1 MANTIKLKRGLSS
14 NLSNLVLQEGELAL
28 TTDTNEI
35 YSLNSEG
42 TPESITP
49 KVLADR
55 TYGFASNFNWARD
68 EQSIIP
74 VELPLDN
81 NSNIKVVLSAEL
93 DETLGEQ
100 TLEYEL
106 SPVISDDKTTV
117 CLGNLSIMDS
127 SLEDTGEPFLFVSQY
142 ENGMFGGTMLQFNN
156 DVVQDANFV
165 LYSTT
170 SSKGLDK
177 KLLDDNIIINVS
189 DLSAISLELFNVLG
203 ISQEMLIYY
212 GYAGLF
218 ANIIEKIVIRYY
230 TVSLMGTATYI
241 DHYVTNNALA
251 WTYTITPKILFASN
265 IRTMSDGTVD
275 YNVSYRYR
283 IEMAIVENRIKCD
296 EEPEMVILS
305 NQQLDWDRY
314 NDVAN
319 RPFGE
324 YKMNPKNSISY
335 DGDTPGFGN
344 ISIYCGKGLNFRADG
359 WKLKVDLFNDNFR
372 YYEGTYSNENNEAKW
387 SFRIEDLRYGT
398 ESEVFVGDIVV
409 AYDSATGIANFRMYR
424 EDDTEADS
432 PFRMELVNESLN
444 KRLSASNLDI
454 FELSEYSPININVV
468 NGTGTVNMTP
478 IIGNSYDVIYN
489 GITYTLKYYHFD
501 SSDKSVSI
509 DLMGD
514 LYTATGNSY
523 VGHTDIFGFAIY
535 NDNGV
540 IKFKTDDTSFTGT
553 VSVQPSGK
561 KQILKDE
568 FLELKTINGEPIKGS
583 GDIEIPRG
591 ESGVYIGEEEPT
603 DSDINVWIDPDAEGL
618 VIPTKTSDLINDSG
632 FITENELGDIK
643 NNIVL
648 ENTRPLT
655 GGGYVTINS
664 FEDILSI
671 LGCSLSIKTPGSE
684 SIENWDG
691 SRIMG
696 ISDEW
701 SYIEYSNGEI
711 VIYATAGNST
721 KQNFELN
728 INIPTTENGGK
739 PVDIICGYE
748 VEMQSGDYVEVTC
761 GSGET
766 NRITSSSTMTQGMEW
781 MELSAGSK
789 TTIAVLFDEPTD
801 EYVRI
806 KFDYLPELVKEKQAS
821 LEEYIEFKTTDSN
834 INSTASDLW
843 APNEEIIGTY
853 NGKTLYRMTI
863 HGNGEYGMQ
872 SFGIPSVMR
881 AENPVYQ
888 YIYPVKMYATGM
900 LFNPETYRFV
910 WFNDTYE
917 DLRIETRVEYNGYD
931 TVEMGY
937 EVHLGEHTYDVYD
950 VVASFEYTKENW
962 GVGQEP
968 NPGQM

>member
-14 NLSNLVLQEGELAL
+14 NLSNLVLQEGEIAL

-68 EQSIIP
+68 EESIIP
-74 VELPLDN
+74 VELSLDG
-81 NSNIKVVLSAEL
+81 NSNIKVILSAEL

-106 SPVISDDKTTV
+106 SPVISDDQTMV
-117 CLGNLSIMDS
+117 SLGNLSIMDS

-142 ENGMFGGTMLQFNN
+142 QDGMFGGTMLQFNN

-203 ISQEMLIYY
+203 ISQEMLVYY

-218 ANIIEKIVIRYY
+218 ADIIEKIVIRYY
-230 TVSLMGTATYI
+230 AVSLMGTATYI

-251 WTYTITPKILFASN
+251 WTFTITPKILFASN

-283 IEMAIVENRIKCD
+283 IEMAIVENNLKCN

-344 ISIYCGKGLNFRADG
+344 ISVYCGKGLNFRADG
-359 WKLKVDLFNDNFR
+359 WKLKVDLSNDNFR

-432 PFRMELVNESLN
+432 PFRMELVNENLN

-454 FELSEYSPININVV
+454 FELSEYSPINIDVV

-501 SSDKSVSI
+501 SSDNSVSI

-535 NDNGV
+535 NDNGI

-553 VSVQPSGK
+553 VSIQPSGK

-568 FLELKTINGEPIKGS
+568 FLELKTVNGESIKGTGNIVIPK
-583 GDIEIPRG
+583 GDTG
-591 ESGVYIGEEEPT
+591 DSGVYIGTEQPT
-603 DSDINVWIDPDAEGL
+603 DDEVNVWIDPDAEGL

-632 FITENELGDIK
+632 FITSIPSE
-643 NNIVL
+643 
-648 ENTRPLT
+648 
-655 GGGYVTINS
+655 YVTETELEDSLGKRVDEVEYRFKKYSELKKSNS
-664 FEDILSI
+664 SEFDW
-671 LGCSLSIKTPGSE
+671 SLMK
-684 SIENWDG
+684 
-691 SRIMG
+691 R
-696 ISDEW
+696 
-701 SYIEYSNGEI
+701 YFSNGGVLI
-711 VIYATAGNST
+711 
-721 KQNFELN
+721 F
-728 INIPTTENGGK
+728 
-739 PVDIICGYE
+739 DIDRN
-748 VEMQSGDYVEVTC
+748 MHH
-761 GSGET
+761 
-766 NRITSSSTMTQGMEW
+766 
-781 MELSAGSK
+781 
-789 TTIAVLFDEPTD
+789 
-801 EYVRI
+801 
-806 KFDYLPELVKEKQAS
+806 
-821 LEEYIEFKTTDSN
+821 IEFLGTT
-834 INSTASDLW
+834 
-843 APNEEIIGTY
+843 
-853 NGKTLYRMTI
+853 R
-863 HGNGEYGMQ
+863 
-872 SFGIPSVMR
+872 
-881 AENPVYQ
+881 
-888 YIYPVKMYATGM
+888 
-900 LFNPETYRFV
+900 
-910 WFNDTYE
+910 
-917 DLRIETRVEYNGYD
+917 YNGYYYAAPGSMGFVYYNVNTSECTFSFLTVNNLYSTPGDSGWLAFKVVVDETTNTITSPDTYWYNTFADVSNCFTGDTLIYTPHGMRNIEDIKVGDVVYSYNEVSELVEEKKVTKVESSRVSEIYDINLNDLIVHTTKEHRFYCVLDDRKDYVAAGNMSIGTELFNLTEPIKLIKAESYALD
-931 TVEMGY
+931 TVVY
-937 EVHLGEHTYDVYD
+937 NFEVEDNCNYFVTNKKILVHN
-950 VVASFEYTKENW
+950 AKEII
-962 GVGQEP
+962 
-968 NPGQM
+968 

>member
-14 NLSNLVLQEGELAL
+14 NLSNLVLQEGEIAL

-42 TPESITP
+42 VPESITP

-55 TYGFASNFNWARD
+55 TYGFASDFYWARD

-74 VELPLDN
+74 VELSLDS
-81 NSNIKVVLSAEL
+81 NSNIKVVLTAEL
-93 DETLGEQ
+93 DETSGEQ

-106 SPVISDDKTTV
+106 SPVISDDQTTV
-117 CLGNLSIMDS
+117 SLGNLSIMDD

-142 ENGMFGGTMLQFNN
+142 QDGMFGGTMLQFNN
-156 DVVQDANFV
+156 DVVQDAHFV

-177 KLLDDNIIINVS
+177 KLLNDNIIINVS
-189 DLSAISLELFNVLG
+189 DLSAISLEMFNLLG
-203 ISQEMLIYY
+203 ITQEMLIYY

-218 ANIIEKIVIRYY
+218 ADIIEKIVVRYY
-230 TVSLMGTATYI
+230 TVSPMGTAAYI

-251 WTYTITPKILFASN
+251 WSYTIMPKVLFASN

-275 YNVSYRYR
+275 YHVSYRYR
-283 IEMAIVENRIKCD
+283 FEIAVVENQIKCD

-359 WKLKVDLFNDNFR
+359 WKLKVDLSNDNFR

-398 ESEVFVGDIVV
+398 ESEVFVGDITV

-454 FELSEYSPININVV
+454 FELSEYSPINIDVV

-501 SSDKSVSI
+501 SSDNSVSI

-523 VGHTDIFGFAIY
+523 TGHTDIFGFAIY

-568 FLELKTINGEPIKGS
+568 FLELKTVNGESIKGT
-583 GDIEIPRG
+583 GDIVIPKG
-591 ESGVYIGEEEPT
+591 DTGDSGVYIGTEQPT
-603 DSDINVWIDPDAEGL
+603 DEEVNVWIDPDAEGL

-632 FITENELGDIK
+632 FITSIPSE
-643 NNIVL
+643 
-648 ENTRPLT
+648 
-655 GGGYVTINS
+655 YVTETEL
-664 FEDILSI
+664 EDS
-671 LGCSLSIKTPGSE
+671 LGKRVDEVEYRFKKYSE
-684 SIENWDG
+684 LKKSN
-691 SRIMG
+691 
-696 ISDEW
+696 SDEFDW
-701 SYIEYSNGEI
+701 SLMKKYFSNGGVLVFDI
-711 VIYATAGNST
+711 DGIMHHT
-721 KQNFELN
+721 KFL
-728 INIPTTENGGK
+728 G
-739 PVDIICGYE
+739 
-748 VEMQSGDYVEVTC
+748 
-761 GSGET
+761 
-766 NRITSSSTMTQGMEW
+766 
-781 MELSAGSK
+781 
-789 TTIAVLFDEPTD
+789 TD
-801 EYVRI
+801 R
-806 KFDYLPELVKEKQAS
+806 
-821 LEEYIEFKTTDSN
+821 
-834 INSTASDLW
+834 
-843 APNEEIIGTY
+843 
-853 NGKTLYRMTI
+853 
-863 HGNGEYGMQ
+863 
-872 SFGIPSVMR
+872 
-881 AENPVYQ
+881 
-888 YIYPVKMYATGM
+888 
-900 LFNPETYRFV
+900 
-910 WFNDTYE
+910 
-917 DLRIETRVEYNGYD
+917 YNGYYHAAPGSMGFAYYNVNTSECTFTFLTVNNLYSTPGDSGWVAFKVVVDETTNTITNPDTYWYNTFADVSNCFTGDTLIYTPHGMRNIEDIKVGDVVYSYNEVSELVEEKKVTKVESSRVSEIYDISLNDLIVHTTKEHRFYCVLDDRKDYVAAGNMSIGTELFNLTEPIKLIKAESYALD
-931 TVEMGY
+931 TVVY
-937 EVHLGEHTYDVYD
+937 NFEVEDNCNYFITNKKILVHN
-950 VVASFEYTKENW
+950 AKEII
-962 GVGQEP
+962 
-968 NPGQM
+968 